1 MPRSFE
7 AVFARALEA
16 VERKAEHDDDLDW
29 QAWNNREECT
39 VGKRWSVAKL
49 NRYLEIWKLG
59 VSCVMRPGGKVIAV
73 ERQHESFVA
82 GYVRD
87 RFMSRR
93 DGMEPLGSRTW
104 GLLYVPFAHLPRG
117 SIKLLTMEAFHAAL
131 YQLEPNNGKYLTNRP
146 CPRFILDIGQC
157 QTLPELLSYKDAYF
171 HSPGSK
177 VQIFLAIKLYVKTQL
192 RQMVAV
198 LLDRYGDARAISFG
212 EEALHPVTV
221 AWLEEQGI
229 PLAGVG
235 HCGVECDR
243 PGIPSYEI
251 KLEIAKVLEGGDDVD
266 TVREKCGDHVTLDL
280 YWVKTEFHN
289 SARLQPQHILMRS
302 ATWNNS
308 GFASP
313 NQPEGTD
320 GYNVGFVRYTWR
332 FLLPKGIRQFVSF
345 FTSVDDEEDDDDQ
358 NEGSER
364 AELDRWH
371 NLEVSFE
378 EIAAT
383 VSENA
388 GRCKEFLLLVFLI
401 AFLRFSKLREWLQE
415 LGADCKGCFARYYSM
430 RSDCVL
436 CCAKSEEELDRIFW
450 GVPGRSSRS
459 GGSFCNLFWRMELL
473 EVRSMAVV
481 PIMLANSMMSKSLF
495 CRKTLDWT
503 CAYSEIIQE
512 DGTFATREASC

>member
-93 DGMEPLGSRTW
+93 NGMEPLGSRTW

-198 LLDRYGDARAISFG
+198 LLHRYGDARAISFG

-235 HCGVECDR
+235 HGGVECDR

-251 KLEIAKVLEGGDDVD
+251 KLDIAKVLEGGDDVD

-289 SARLQPQHILMRS
+289 SARLQPKVQRTKRDKRSQNQQAKQKLKALILGS
-302 ATWNNS
+302 KLDNTLNYGAGITA
-308 GFASP
+308 ASLLP
-313 NQPEGTD
+313 INH
-320 GYNVGFVRYTWR
+320 GYNVGFVRYAWR
-332 FLLPKGIRQFVSF
+332 FLLPKGIRQFASF
-345 FTSVDDEEDDDDQ
+345 FTSVDDEEDNDDK
-358 NEGSER
+358 G
-364 AELDRWH
+364 
-371 NLEVSFE
+371 
-378 EIAAT
+378 
-383 VSENA
+383 
-388 GRCKEFLLLVFLI
+388 
-401 AFLRFSKLREWLQE
+401 LREPWKRRLRGQIGILLTKWSRNATAHCE
-415 LGADCKGCFARYYSM
+415 IVIPDH
-430 RSDCVL
+430 
-436 CCAKSEEELDRIFW
+436 E
-450 GVPGRSSRS
+450 SS
-459 GGSFCNLFWRMELL
+459 G
-473 EVRSMAVV
+473 
-481 PIMLANSMMSKSLF
+481 
-495 CRKTLDWT
+495 
-503 CAYSEIIQE
+503 
-512 DGTFATREASC
+512 